1 MKYTIT
7 ANYPLGMNKT
17 MIMPTVAL
25 VLFTFMLMV
34 AALEYPYHVANAKKL
49 IGGTHITTDHT
60 TNCNGNVCQVLV
72 CINHKCQRSNP
83 NQASNSTIP

>member
-1 MKYTIT
+1 MKYTIAT
-7 ANYPLGMNKT
+7 YLFGMSNTK
-17 MIMPTVAL
+17 IMVTVAL

-49 IGGTHITTDHT
+49 IGGAHITSDHT
-60 TNCNGNVCQVLV
+60 TSCNGNVCQVLV
-72 CINHKCQRSNP
+72 CINNKCQRSNP